1 MDYYVLQTPSQ
12 IDGEP
17 HEVADHIEQDL
28 RAMGAI
34 LGRYV
39 AEAFVQLR
47 AAGLD
52 SFDSVEE
59 WEASPEGER
68 ATELRM
74 RATALVATI
83 RRFSS

>member
-1 MDYYVLQTPSQ
+1 MDYYPLQLPSQ

-17 HEVADHIEQDL
+17 DQVVAQIEQDL
-28 RAMGAI
+28 HAAGAI

-47 AAGLD
+47 AAGIGAHE
-52 SFDSVEE
+52 SVED

-74 RATALVATI
+74 RTTALLAAI
-83 RRFSS
+83 RRLGN